1 MRWLQSEIEMP
12 RHFRQFER
20 HGFRF
25 FGRDKQVRQRGEILM
40 RHLFEDLSQWP
51 NKSLEPTRVSR
62 LGLPGSH
69 RLFDISSPR
78 GSALI
83 R

>member
-12 RHFRQFER
+12 GRFRQFER

-25 FGRDKQVRQRGEILM
+25 FGRDSQVRQRGENLM

-62 LGLPGSH
+62 LGSPGSR
-69 RLFDISSPR
+69 RLFDISNPC
-78 GSALI
+78 GPALI

>member
-1 MRWLQSEIEMP
+1 
-12 RHFRQFER
+12 
-20 HGFRF
+20 
-25 FGRDKQVRQRGEILM
+25 VRQRGEILM

-51 NKSLEPTRVSR
+51 NKSLEPTRAGR
-62 LGLPGSH
+62 LGSPGSH
-69 RLFDISSPR
+69 RLFDISTPR